1 MLFYRD
7 MSLYIEPTDLRKDIT
22 YIIITNWIRFI
33 ILGFVPVTLLVMLY
47 ANIHTNLKKR
57 KKRANGKYWIFHFSH
72 TYKINIAAIIAF
84 SMIQIIL
91 YILEGK
97 SKTHLRKE
105 EGLESEGTNLI
116 KDDRPNSKL
125 RWKMANVAV
134 TLKTKLNRKK
144 SNKGC
149 NDIIE
154 NGDNICTDASAGIT
168 G

>member
-1 MLFYRD
+1 MN
-7 MSLYIEPTDLRKDIT
+7 LYIEPTDLRKDIT

-57 KKRANGKYWIFHFSH
+57 KKRANGKYRTFCFPFK
-72 TYKINIAAIIAF
+72 YKFNIAAIIAF

-91 YILEGK
+91 YILDGK
-97 SKTHLRKE
+97 SSANSKKE
-105 EGLESEGTNLI
+105 EGPATYDL
-116 KDDRPNSKL
+116 RNSKL
-125 RWKMANVAV
+125 RWKKANVAV
-134 TLKTKLNRKK
+134 TLKTILNRKK
-144 SNKGC
+144 SNRGC

-154 NGDNICTDASAGIT
+154 SRDNICTDASAGIT